1 MFRICECRHVQKE
14 ARRCQM
20 SQAGNKTVAEAFSII
35 YVDWFNELRLN
46 SPFGAQ
52 HCACLGEADS
62 SLVLQQQHN
71 KTGIICFFRLGFMGP
86 RAAGANVLLSDE
98 LENWT
103 WLITRPAGVEMG
115 RPDPGPLGICSLQFH
130 FMV

>member
-20 SQAGNKTVAEAFSII
+20 SQTGNKTVAEAFSII

-46 SPFGAQ
+46 SPFGANT
-52 HCACLGEADS
+52 
-62 SLVLQQQHN
+62 VLAWGKLIVPLCYRTT